1 MVWRESQRCGDRVG
15 GSVDAGSG
23 RKNCRWKGRG
33 FDSRGDHAFYKHA
46 HLLPREVYDYNSPTT
61 HVLQALDV
69 FQWWYDTMVSKS
81 NIYRI

>member
-33 FDSRGDHAFYKHA
+33 FDSRGDHAMYKDWVSVIWTSFSMGQVGRGG
-46 HLLPREVYDYNSPTT
+46 REV
-61 HVLQALDV
+61 
-69 FQWWYDTMVSKS
+69 W
-81 NIYRI
+81 R